1 MFYNALAYLI
11 LERLIT
17 IIIIIP
23 WKWAWP
29 CFQNFQGPLFWN
41 LLVSTKILF
50 SLPLKFFP
58 YILKKKQ
65 IFFGMNLQNGSQLF
79 FLNYYS
85 SSEIW
90 NYSYYV
96 VIFVRK
102 KFMVCVLDAMATAE
116 KSFSR
121 IDSHLKR
128 TLTKKGISLVCHTK

>member
-1 MFYNALAYLI
+1 MLSEFP
-11 LERLIT
+11 RT
-17 IIIIIP
+17 P
-23 WKWAWP
+23 
-29 CFQNFQGPLFWN
+29 
-41 LLVSTKILF
+41 V
-50 SLPLKFFP
+50 LKFTCF
-58 YILKKKQ
+58 YKNIVFSSIEIFSICGTLKKKKT
-65 IFFGMNLQNGSQLF
+65 FFVMNLQNGSQLF

-121 IDSHLKR
+121 IDGHLKR
-128 TLTKKGISLVCHTK
+128 TLTKKGISRVCHTK